1 MRGRAELPVR
11 PAARVGSDGPG
22 LRLSRRE
29 SWSAGR
35 GRRGSV
41 RAVAVRGWREGVGPL
56 PRRDVHFALEM
67 CVLHSRM
74 TVGTALSSAKC
85 TSRRPGAPRGDGRA
99 VAAVRWRLR
108 RTLPWARPAD
118 RGAPP
123 GARGGAVCP
132 NLLQRPP
139 SHRSAG
145 GESLIFRASSRGRS
159 RRGAPLQQIWTTA
172 RPGPPQEPHPHHPR
186 ARPPPSP
193 RRKYSTGSWRRS
205 PVRTTCVPLDHRGPT
220 AHEWSKE
227 NAATNPLNNLPDAA
241 PPSSP
246 GPCAGRMGRGAR
258 TGPFNSGPRRSAH
271 RHRPR
276 RLEAG
281 GSARPRLRRRR

>member
-159 RRGAPLQQIWTTA
+159 RRGAPLQQIWTSS
-172 RPGPPQEPHPHHPR
+172 RPGTPREPRPPQF
-186 ARPPPSP
+186 
-193 RRKYSTGSWRRS
+193 STGSTEVLAS
-205 PVRTTCVPLDHRGPT
+205 
-220 AHEWSKE
+220 
-227 NAATNPLNNLPDAA
+227 
-241 PPSSP
+241 
-246 GPCAGRMGRGAR
+246 GAR
-258 TGPFNSGPRRSAH
+258 VRLWSGCRRPALGTRPAPRTYPSAFPNGGGSACSMHIPRPPRRPLPLRADPRDALERAAERSDAQ
-271 RHRPR
+271 RFRPR
-276 RLEAG
+276 RR
-281 GSARPRLRRRR
+281 ARRFGTGRRA

>member
-11 PAARVGSDGPG
+11 PAVRVGSDGPG

-118 RGAPP
+118 RGARRGRRPARGAPP

-132 NLLQRPP
+132 NLLQRLP
-139 SHRSAG
+139 SHRIAG

-159 RRGAPLQQIWTTA
+159 RPGAPLQQIRTTA
-172 RPGPPQEPHPHHPR
+172 RPRPPQEPHPHHPR

-205 PVRTTCVPLDHRGPT
+205 PVRTTCVPLDHGGPT
-220 AHEWSKE
+220 VVLEGGMRVSAS
-227 NAATNPLNNLPDAA
+227 
-241 PPSSP
+241 
-246 GPCAGRMGRGAR
+246 GA
-258 TGPFNSGPRRSAH
+258 
-271 RHRPR
+271 
-276 RLEAG
+276 
-281 GSARPRLRRRR
+281 RRRRAPRSARSPGNRRARHLTREHVPLADVLAG

>member
-41 RAVAVRGWREGVGPL
+41 WAVAVRGWRKGVGPL

-85 TSRRPGAPRGDGRA
+85 TSRRPGAPRGDG
-99 VAAVRWRLR
+99 
-108 RTLPWARPAD
+108 
-118 RGAPP
+118 PP

-139 SHRSAG
+139 SRRSAG
-145 GESLIFRASSRGRS
+145 GESLIFRGSSRGRS
-159 RRGAPLQQIWTTA
+159 GRGAPLQQIWTRPAPDRPRSPTRTTPRPPIPA
-172 RPGPPQEPHPHHPR
+172 GDRSRPGQPARAGTGLRNASPARHNPPRLAPCEP
-186 ARPPPSP
+186 
-193 RRKYSTGSWRRS
+193 G
-205 PVRTTCVPLDHRGPT
+205 
-220 AHEWSKE
+220 
-227 NAATNPLNNLPDAA
+227 ATKSA
-241 PPSSP
+241 
-246 GPCAGRMGRGAR
+246 C
-258 TGPFNSGPRRSAH
+258 TRSARSH
-271 RHRPR
+271 LAQCEPR
-276 RLEAG
+276 
-281 GSARPRLRRRR
+281 

>member
-85 TSRRPGAPRGDGRA
+85 TSRRPGAPRGDG
-99 VAAVRWRLR
+99 
-108 RTLPWARPAD
+108 
-118 RGAPP
+118 PP

-132 NLLQRPP
+132 NLLQMPG
-139 SHRSAG
+139 SSRSAEG
-145 GESLIFRASSRGRS
+145 
-159 RRGAPLQQIWTTA
+159 
-172 RPGPPQEPHPHHPR
+172 
-186 ARPPPSP
+186 
-193 RRKYSTGSWRRS
+193 YSGVVLKAWGMKVAVAVCS
-205 PVRTTCVPLDHRGPT
+205 
-220 AHEWSKE
+220 
-227 NAATNPLNNLPDAA
+227 
-241 PPSSP
+241 
-246 GPCAGRMGRGAR
+246 
-258 TGPFNSGPRRSAH
+258 
-271 RHRPR
+271 
-276 RLEAG
+276 G
-281 GSARPRLRRRR
+281 GSFSSGGLLRRRPSTSSCFTSTAHPAWWDGVSHVVTRPGSRARHSTREIVP